1 MSEKAMRRNEEREAE
16 MHCASQYKYYHI
28 TDAHRAGH
36 THTLTH
42 ARAYRLHSA
51 VMTHFRQITFS
62 AFCVT
67 DLNIR

>member
-36 THTLTH
+36 THTLTR
-42 ARAYRLHSA
+42 ARIQAS
-51 VMTHFRQITFS
+51 FS
-62 AFCVT
+62 RNDTLSTNNFFGILC
-67 DLNIR
+67 D